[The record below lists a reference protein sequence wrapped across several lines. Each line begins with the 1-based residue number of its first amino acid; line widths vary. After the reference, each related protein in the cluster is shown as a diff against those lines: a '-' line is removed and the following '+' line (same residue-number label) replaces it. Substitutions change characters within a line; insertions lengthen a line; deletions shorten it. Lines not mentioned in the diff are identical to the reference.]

1 VWDPHGPSKSIM
13 SERRLNN
20 IPILEVI
27 RPEDV
32 VAEETRMFASL
43 AKYFSFVFLSCEGAI
58 TGWDASGFTSR
69 KIPERFQV
77 ISIVPCCVVL
87 LI

>member
-1 VWDPHGPSKSIM
+1 MWDPHGPLKSIM
-13 SERRLNN
+13 DERRLN
-20 IPILEVI
+20 ILEVI
-27 RPEDV
+27 RSEDR
-32 VAEETRMFASL
+32 VAVETRMSASF
-43 AKYFSFVFLSCEGAI
+43 AKYFSYVFLSCEGAI

>member
-1 VWDPHGPSKSIM
+1 MWDPHGPSKSIM
-13 SERRLNN
+13 GERRLFN
-20 IPILEVI
+20 ILEMM
-27 RPEDV
+27 RPENV
-32 VAEETRMFASL
+32 VTEETRMFASF